1 VSKNSVLEELRVR
14 RWVMLESSWAGK
26 MRKKQLGVGVVCIKL
41 MVQGKEGD
49 ESAEGVVYA

>member
-1 VSKNSVLEELRVR
+1 
-14 RWVMLESSWAGK
+14 MLESSWAGK

-49 ESAEGVVYA
+49 ESAEGVVYT